1 LPITVAVGA
10 NRESKGILTLA
21 HLQQDQAKIFMNR
34 LKNGES
40 TERLQREAAD
50 SDLCLNVRSQ
60 EIYVEKLD
68 AWVMLALIASPSS
81 RDALL

>member
-1 LPITVAVGA
+1 MGA

-21 HLQQDQAKIFMNR
+21 HLQQDQAKIFINR